1 MYTTIRNIKH
11 SEIGL
16 FKARYLPKRN
26 QRLKEA
32 LKKKNWPT
40 TLLVAKKANTNLIL
54 PTQLL
59 KDWGK
64 YTSLQSDVVFVHRL
78 HLHPTLWW
86 SRWGTLTLVW
96 ERWVFEIYSTY
107 KNTHT
112 HTLQFAL
119 MSLLQPKVWTPD
131 LRNEP
136 LTLKPP
142 FIPYIEPHENSFC
155 PLPMLEIQLWIRR
168 FNFEGLVFT

>member
-1 MYTTIRNIKH
+1 MYTNITNIKH

-40 TLLVAKKANTNLIL
+40 TLLVAKKANTNLIM

-64 YTSLQSDVVFVHRL
+64 YTSLQSDVVSVHRL
-78 HLHPTLWW
+78 HLLPTLWW

-112 HTLQFAL
+112 LQFAL
-119 MSLLQPKVWTPD
+119 ISLLQPKVWTLD

-142 FIPYIEPHENSFC
+142 LIPCIEPHDICFC

-168 FNFEGLVFT
+168 FHFEGLVFT